1 MREYV
6 YDNHWR
12 PPRERQR
19 FQEDEVFLSDR
30 GTQMKAP
37 SSRHRVAML
46 RPLLPCLMGA
56 ILVAGCAGR
65 PALMPTP
72 SIYLAEGY
80 SDGNIN
86 PTLRDRSVDL
96 VYVTDRA
103 PDTDESGSLK
113 YGVMRSASMAFGIA
127 HIELGEESLDWPV
140 LVEQSGISNRPSEI
154 YYQVAMPE
162 EIGRFPQTPYAF
174 RLTESGMEMEPTV
187 EHQRDRQ
194 QEMLKD
200 LIRARLE
207 LTPTKDVVMFVHGFN
222 NSFEASSLALAG
234 IWHFLERQ
242 GVPLLY
248 TWPAARGG
256 LTGYFTDRE
265 SGEFTIFHLK
275 ETLRVLF
282 DMKEIENIHIIAHS
296 RGTDVATSALRELV
310 IENRAAG
317 GDPRRDF
324 RIANLIMAAP
334 DLDFGVITQRLM
346 AERFGPAIGQITIY
360 TSEYDKA
367 LGISQ
372 FLMSGLRFG
381 RVEAEDVQANER
393 NIFAEVGNV
402 SLINVPKSRGFVGH
416 GYFHSNPAVSADLI
430 RLIRSNALPGTEA
443 RPLTFVE
450 GNFWRMEDD
459 YLAP

>member
-1 MREYV
+1 MNAAPKVR
-6 YDNHWR
+6 R
-12 PPRERQR
+12 
-19 FQEDEVFLSDR
+19 
-30 GTQMKAP
+30 KA
-37 SSRHRVAML
+37 VL
-46 RPLLPCLMGA
+46 KWPLLLCLFSA
-56 ILVAGCAGR
+56 FLVAGCAGR

-72 SIYLAEGY
+72 SIYLADGY
-80 SDGNIN
+80 SDVYID
-86 PTLRDRSVDL
+86 PTLRNRGVEL
-96 VYVTDRA
+96 LYVTDRA
-103 PDTDESGSLK
+103 PDTDESGALA
-113 YGVMRSASMAFGIA
+113 YGAERSVSMAYGFA
-127 HIELGEESLDWPV
+127 QVELGDESLDWPT
-140 LVEQSGISNRPSEI
+140 LVEQSGTGDRPSEI
-154 YYQVAMPE
+154 HYQVASLQ
-162 EIGRFPQTPYAF
+162 EIGRFPPTPYAF
-174 RLTESGMEMEPTV
+174 RSTESGMTMEPSV
-187 EHQRDRQ
+187 EIQRNQ
-194 QEMLKD
+194 QREKLKD
-200 LIRARLE
+200 LIRTRLE

-222 NSFEASSLALAG
+222 NSFEAASLALAG

-265 SGEFTIFHLK
+265 SGEFTIYHLK

-282 DMKEIENIHIIAHS
+282 AMQEIENIHIIAHS
-296 RGTDVATSALRELV
+296 RGTDVVTSALRELV

-317 GDPRRDF
+317 GDPRPDF

-402 SLINVPKSRGFVGH
+402 SLVSVPKSRGFVGH

-430 RLIRSNALPGTEA
+430 RLIRSNAPPGSAE
-443 RPLTFVE
+443 RPLMFVE
-450 GNFWRMEDD
+450 GNFWSMEDD

>member
-1 MREYV
+1 M
-6 YDNHWR
+6 NA
-12 PPRERQR
+12 Q
-19 FQEDEVFLSDR
+19 F
-30 GTQMKAP
+30 
-37 SSRHRVAML
+37 SRCRVAL
-46 RPLLPCLMGA
+46 ITPVLPYLMGA

-80 SDGNIN
+80 SENHID
-86 PTLRDRSVDL
+86 PTLRNRGVDL

-103 PDTDESGSLK
+103 PDIDESGSLA
-113 YGVMRSASMAFGIA
+113 YGVVRSASMAFGIA
-127 HIELGEESLDWPV
+127 HVELGEESLDWPTI
-140 LVEQSGISNRPSEI
+140 VEHSGTSDRSSEI
-154 YYQVAMPE
+154 YYQVALLE
-162 EIGRFPQTPYAF
+162 ETGRFPQTPYAF
-174 RLTESGMEMEPTV
+174 RLTESGTEIEPTV
-187 EHQRDRQ
+187 EYQRELQR
-194 QEMLKD
+194 EKLKD
-200 LIRARLE
+200 LIRTSLE
-207 LTPTKDVVMFVHGFN
+207 FTPTKDVVMFVHGFN
-222 NSFEASSLALAG
+222 NSFEAASLALAG

-248 TWPAARGG
+248 SWPAARGG
-256 LTGYFTDRE
+256 LTGYFADRE

-282 DMKEIENIHIIAHS
+282 AMKEIEKIHIIAHS

-317 GDPRRDF
+317 GDPRPDF

-346 AERFGPAIGQITIY
+346 AERFGTAIGQITIY
-360 TSEYDKA
+360 TSEHDKA

-381 RVEAEDVQANER
+381 RVEVEDVQVNER

-430 RLIRSNALPGTEA
+430 RLIRSNSPPGSAE

-450 GNFWRMEDD
+450 GNFWSMDDD